1 MTRMDRDQTTLG
13 EVGDREGMVGV
24 VSAAASPLASPTS
37 TPRQIGVAMSREALL
52 VRTLVELA
60 DNLVEDFDVIDL
72 LTVLSDRCVAAFDV
86 DSAGVMLAASG
97 GELQVV
103 ASSSDAMR
111 GLELFEL
118 QANEGPC
125 VDCFR
130 SGEPVVNV
138 ELSGS
143 DPRWPHFAQRAV
155 EDGFHSVHSLPL
167 HLRGQTVGALNMFR
181 RSRGSL
187 DADALEA
194 AQALADVATIAI
206 IQHRSTI
213 EGAAL
218 IDQLNEALVSR
229 IIIEQAKGKIS
240 ESAGMDMDLS
250 FQRLRNHA
258 RNHNLRLTEVS
269 RAVADGIL
277 LVRSLDPLPVTRR
290 VRTTSSNPHRSLS
303 ER

>member
-1 MTRMDRDQTTLG
+1 
-13 EVGDREGMVGV
+13 
-24 VSAAASPLASPTS
+24 
-37 TPRQIGVAMSREALL
+37 MSREALL

-130 SGEPVVNV
+130 SGDPIVNV
-138 ELSGS
+138 ELAGF
-143 DPRWPHFAQRAV
+143 DARWPAFAQRAV
-155 EDGFHSVHSLPL
+155 EHGFHSVHALPL
-167 HLRGQTVGALNMFR
+167 HLRGQTVGALNLFR
-181 RSRGSL
+181 RARGSL
-187 DADALEA
+187 DADALGA

-218 IDQLNEALVSR
+218 INQLNEALVSR

-240 ESAGMDMDLS
+240 EAAGMDMDLS

-258 RNHNLRLTEVS
+258 RNHNLRLTEVARS
-269 RAVADGIL
+269 VAEGTTP
-277 LVRSLDPLPVTRR
+277 VRSLDPIPSNRR
-290 VRTTSSNPHRSLS
+290 VHTISSNPHRSPP
-303 ER
+303 EQ

>member
-1 MTRMDRDQTTLG
+1 
-13 EVGDREGMVGV
+13 
-24 VSAAASPLASPTS
+24 
-37 TPRQIGVAMSREALL
+37 MSREALL

-72 LTVLSDRCVAAFDV
+72 LTVLSDRCVEAFDV
-86 DSAGVMLAASG
+86 DTAGVMLAASG
-97 GELQVV
+97 GELQLV
-103 ASSSDAMR
+103 ASSSDTMR

-125 VDCFR
+125 VDCFE
-130 SGEPVVNV
+130 SGEPIVNV
-138 ELSGS
+138 ELAGF
-143 DPRWPHFAQRAV
+143 DKRWPAFAQKAV
-155 EDGFHSVHSLPL
+155 EDGFHSVHALPL
-167 HLRGQTVGALNMFR
+167 HLRGRTVGALNMFR
-181 RSRGSL
+181 RAKGSL
-187 DADALEA
+187 DTDSLEA

-240 ESAGMDMDLS
+240 ETAGMDMDAS

-258 RNHNLRLTEVS
+258 RNHNLRLTEVA
-269 RAVADGIL
+269 RAVAEGTTP
-277 LVRSLDPLPVTRR
+277 VRSLDALPSNRR
-290 VRTTSSNPHRSLS
+290 VRTISSNPHRSPP
-303 ER
+303 EH

>member
-1 MTRMDRDQTTLG
+1 
-13 EVGDREGMVGV
+13 
-24 VSAAASPLASPTS
+24 
-37 TPRQIGVAMSREALL
+37 MSREALL

-72 LTVLSDRCVAAFDV
+72 LTVLSDRCVEAFDV
-86 DSAGVMLAASG
+86 DTAGVMLAASG

-103 ASSSDAMR
+103 ASSSATMR

-125 VDCFR
+125 VDCFH

-138 ELSGS
+138 ELAGF
-143 DPRWPHFAQRAV
+143 DKRWPAFAERAV
-155 EDGFHSVHSLPL
+155 EDGFHSVHALPM

-181 RSRGSL
+181 RSRGAL
-187 DADALEA
+187 DADSLEA

-240 ESAGMDMDLS
+240 ESTGMSMDVA

-269 RAVADGIL
+269 RSVADGTL
-277 LVRSLDPLPVTRR
+277 AVRSLDPLPSKLR
-290 VRTTSSNPHRSLS
+290 VRTISSNPHRSPS
-303 ER
+303 E

>member
-1 MTRMDRDQTTLG
+1 
-13 EVGDREGMVGV
+13 
-24 VSAAASPLASPTS
+24 
-37 TPRQIGVAMSREALL
+37 MSREALL
-52 VRTLVELA
+52 IRTLVELA

-103 ASSSDAMR
+103 ASSSDTMR

-130 SGEPVVNV
+130 SGEPIVNI
-138 ELSGS
+138 ELSGF
-143 DPRWPHFAQRAV
+143 DQRWPSFAERAV
-155 EDGFHSVHSLPL
+155 EDGFHSVHALPL

-181 RSRGSL
+181 RPRGSL
-187 DADALEA
+187 DAGALEA

-240 ESAGMDMDLS
+240 EAAGMDMDRS

-258 RNHNLRLTEVS
+258 RNHNLRLTDISREVAEGTTS
-269 RAVADGIL
+269 
-277 LVRSLDPLPVTRR
+277 VRSLDPLPSPRQA
-290 VRTTSSNPHRSLS
+290 RTISSNPRISPPEH
-303 ER
+303 